1 MSMRRGLDRWLP
13 GNADDRLARQ
23 ATQPEGRANAM
34 LPTGASDNVT
44 MMAQRRLEWRAVAG
58 LALVAGLAALLL
70 YEGIE
75 TLQVDLILIGGIL
88 LSLAILALAWRPRA
102 GVHEEDPA

>member
-1 MSMRRGLDRWLP
+1 M
-13 GNADDRLARQ
+13 
-23 ATQPEGRANAM
+23 
-34 LPTGASDNVT
+34 
-44 MMAQRRLEWRAVAG
+44 AG

-70 YEGIE
+70 YEGIQ

-102 GVHEEDPA
+102 GVHEEDLA